1 MECYRKNNVSHS
13 SFGEVMIF
21 VLAIILILVF
31 GLPKALSIYNNI
43 RLNSAI
49 DSVNSYRE
57 SVDNYYMSQMI
68 NSNDFKFNGT
78 YYIDNGN
85 LIMNSDVYD
94 IGFYG
99 NKPSSGFL
107 TYENNVLKSGCVSV
121 GGYSVYL
128 ENGSVSST
136 SRDGCSYNIT
146 VAYGI

>member
-78 YYIDNGN
+78 YEIYKKEE
-85 LIMNSDVYD
+85 S
-94 IGFYG
+94 
-99 NKPSSGFL
+99 K
-107 TYENNVLKSGCVSV
+107 
-121 GGYSVYL
+121 
-128 ENGSVSST
+128 
-136 SRDGCSYNIT
+136 
-146 VAYGI
+146 